1 MVMKDEVIHPAE
13 GERMTDEKQGRDE
26 EGKEMTGD
34 EERSEG
40 KRRLRREVGS
50 FLITFSLP
58 SLFLSP

>member
-40 KRRLRREVGS
+40 KRKERGA
-50 FLITFSLP
+50 F
-58 SLFLSP
+58 SLFLCLLLFFLLKVGL